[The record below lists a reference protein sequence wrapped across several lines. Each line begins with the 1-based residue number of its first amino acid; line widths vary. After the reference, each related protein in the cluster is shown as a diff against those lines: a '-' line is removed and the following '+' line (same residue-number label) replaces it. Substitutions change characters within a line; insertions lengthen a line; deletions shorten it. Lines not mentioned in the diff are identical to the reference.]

1 MNKKSLILILFLFN
15 FAYFQDSN
23 EAVNNKLLCNTNTKI
38 LDNEDNQN
46 ADYCNKVANAIN
58 NEKCCYVKAN
68 LYGKRYY
75 FCKYL
80 NKDDGFKEEKIKL
93 KEIGYKHVDID
104 CYVKYLEKINI
115 ILLFTFILNI

>member
-1 MNKKSLILILFLFN
+1 MNKKSFILILFLFN

-23 EAVNNKLLCNTNTKI
+23 DEKLKCNTNTKI

-46 ADYCNKVANAIN
+46 ADYCNKIAI
-58 NEKCCYVKAN
+58 ETKEGKCCYVKAN
-68 LYGKRYY
+68 LYGKRFN

-104 CYVKYLEKINI
+104 CYVKYLEKLNK

>member
-1 MNKKSLILILFLFN
+1 MNKKSFILFLFLFN

-23 EAVNNKLLCNTNTKI
+23 EAENNELKCNTKLELIN
-38 LDNEDNQN
+38 NEDNQN
-46 ADYCNKVANAIN
+46 SDYCNKNVTGTN

-80 NKDDGFKEEKIKL
+80 NKDDGLKEEKIKL

-104 CYVKYLEKINI
+104 CYVKYLEKLNK
-115 ILLFTFILNI
+115 ILLLTFILNI